1 MKKFL
6 KRYVSAL
13 LCAVLIFT
21 QIDPISVIYAKNVT
35 KIVTGEDESD
45 SENGLQKA
53 SPSETGSTS
62 SRDDEEKDKN
72 DGDDLRTDDD
82 FESDILDEDIL
93 DEDILDEDILNNMH
107 DLTKASPSE
116 ATPSEANNT
125 YGMEELLLQ
134 NTLAVQ
140 PQEVEGAV

>member
-72 DGDDLRTDDD
+72 DGDDLKTDDD

-93 DEDILDEDILNNMH
+93 DEDILDEDILNNI
-107 DLTKASPSE
+107 KQEAIKIPASKIQ
-116 ATPSEANNT
+116 
-125 YGMEELLLQ
+125 LLFSKPIISSRVFDFCFILQ
-134 NTLAVQ
+134 SPPFQ
-140 PQEVEGAV
+140 PFFN